1 MQALPRHV
9 ERVPNRASGASGE
22 RFGTLSSGLPAAGLF
37 DPDPVCRVAGAYV
50 MSRRVVRMAPAM
62 ASTAAYPAS
71 TSAETHQLAK

>member
-1 MQALPRHV
+1 MSKGCQTGPP
-9 ERVPNRASGASGE
+9 ERPESGSAPSRVGRRLEAAPVCRAK
-22 RFGTLSSGLPAAGLF
+22 
-37 DPDPVCRVAGAYV
+37 DPVCRVAGAYV